1 MSKEIVFSAYKFN
14 LLPYENKNLSFNF
27 EGTEPDFTLKTN
39 RNEVFSKILLSLSTH
54 RSDKNMFKLVDSEKG
69 LYIFK
74 ISNKKNAHIVDDNF
88 EKTTIQSNPY
98 VYIVVDN
105 DPKSQSIFI
114 SEAAEI
120 FKTVNSTK
128 NILLAVFRRHLQ
140 LELLNIEMSEVFD
153 KKDFWKLAMDNENK
167 INYINIEII
176 KPNPFDKSKTMY
188 EGFQNF
194 AGKTNAHRSNIVLR
208 APEKGILKGINS
220 KNKDLVSLVEHS
232 SESGGDIKIK
242 IVNER
247 KQISTNSSVKKIK
260 INESDLD
267 KTGDKLF
274 NMYMGTFRE

>member
-27 EGTEPDFTLKTN
+27 EGEDPDFTLKKD
-39 RNEVFSKILLSLSTH
+39 RNKVFSSILLSLSTH
-54 RSDKNMFKLVDSEKG
+54 KSDKNMFKLVDSEKE
-69 LYIFK
+69 LYLFK

-105 DPKSQSIFI
+105 DPKSQFIFI

-140 LELLNIEMSEVFD
+140 LEILNIEITEVFD
-153 KKDFWKLAMDNENK
+153 KKDFWKLAKDNENK
-167 INYINIEII
+167 INYINIEVK
-176 KPNPFDKSKTMY
+176 KPNPFDKPKTMY

-194 AGKTNAHRSNIVLR
+194 AGKTNAYKSNILLR
-208 APEKGILKGINS
+208 APEKGILKGINP
-220 KNKDLVSLVEHS
+220 KNKDLVSLVEQS

-242 IVNER
+242 IVNIR
-247 KQISTNSSVKKIK
+247 KQISTNSSVKKVK

-267 KTGDKLF
+267 KNGDKLF
-274 NMYMGTFRE
+274 NMYMETFRV